1 MRKFIYLFMFL
12 FACTSYAQTEQISGQ
27 FRLIGTQ
34 EQPEADKVLTI
45 DDNGDVGYMNSNR
58 PSFARYRMQPIPSS
72 FNDIVSFNST
82 PIKENAKTE
91 LQSSGTMISVLEGGF
106 FLVSI
111 SLNGLSSSDN
121 LDLKVTLNKSGVEE
135 LIDRQTLTAR
145 ALYMDLGII
154 ELNVGD
160 YLYLNSNGVTGSGA
174 NTFIDLSIQ
183 KIK

>member
-58 PSFARYRMQPIPSS
+58 PSFARYRWTNHEKHSGLVGFPIVVFQENEKTARVSSNSRIGIVEAGYFDINAVLIFEGISPSS
-72 FNDIVSFNST
+72 INLLKNGVETISFNASG
-82 PIKENAKTE
+82 NH
-91 LQSSGTMISVLEGGF
+91 SSGVSLSAGIIYLET
-106 FLVSI
+106 
-111 SLNGLSSSDN
+111 SDYLQVN
-121 LDLKVTLNKSGVEE
+121 VDTASGSTNLKV
-135 LIDRQTLTAR
+135 
-145 ALYMDLGII
+145 
-154 ELNVGD
+154 
-160 YLYLNSNGVTGSGA
+160 
-174 NTFIDLSIQ
+174 DLSIQ

>member
-58 PSFARYRMQPIPSS
+58 PSFARYRWTNPVKFEGIVNFPTEIFNYNLDTQRTNNNERIYVEEGYYNVNVTLEFEQAGQSNVEIHMNAIRIASNEGSISS
-72 FNDIVSFNST
+72 TGTAVATGVIYIGANDY
-82 PIKENAKTE
+82 
-91 LQSSGTMISVLEGGF
+91 ISVL
-106 FLVSI
+106 VSTSQNTENLITEI
-111 SLNGLSSSDN
+111 SF
-121 LDLKVTLNKSGVEE
+121 E
-135 LIDRQTLTAR
+135 
-145 ALYMDLGII
+145 
-154 ELNVGD
+154 
-160 YLYLNSNGVTGSGA
+160 
-174 NTFIDLSIQ
+174 